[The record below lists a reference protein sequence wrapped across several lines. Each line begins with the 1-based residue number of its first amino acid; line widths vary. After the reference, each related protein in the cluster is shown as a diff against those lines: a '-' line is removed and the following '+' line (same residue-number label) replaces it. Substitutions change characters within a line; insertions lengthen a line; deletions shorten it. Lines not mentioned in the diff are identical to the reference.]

1 MPNNT
6 RNIIKFVYH
15 EDKGEKINE
24 IYEFLRTDKHYIDFN
39 KIIPPPENLFKEPLG
54 NKERERCEK
63 EGVPNWYDWNS
74 ENWGTKWNSYETE
87 LRKKG
92 SWQLV
97 ITFETA
103 WDMPRPIIEHLLKKY
118 PEVDI
123 QVVSACE
130 GGWFACHIIKNE
142 NEEPITREWT
152 KENDPEGTIRGA
164 LFSALNHSY

>member
-1 MPNNT
+1 
-6 RNIIKFVYH
+6 
-15 EDKGEKINE
+15 
-24 IYEFLRTDKHYIDFN
+24 LLDFN
-39 KIIPPPENLFKEPLG
+39 KIIPQPEGIQDP
-54 NKERERCEK
+54 R
-63 EGVPNWYDWNS
+63 EGVLGQDEYDWCV

-103 WDMPRPIIEHLLKKY
+103 WAPPLPIIEALFKKY

-123 QVVSACE
+123 QFLSACE

-152 KENDPEGTIRGA
+152 KENDPTGEIRA
-164 LFSALNHSY
+164 LAFSCLNHHY